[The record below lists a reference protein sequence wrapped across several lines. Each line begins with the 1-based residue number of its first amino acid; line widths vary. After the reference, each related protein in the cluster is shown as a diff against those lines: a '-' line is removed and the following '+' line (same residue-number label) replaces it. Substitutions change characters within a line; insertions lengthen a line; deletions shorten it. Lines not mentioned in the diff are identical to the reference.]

1 MALESLT
8 ARDERTK
15 VRLMRETNLPLRPV
29 VVGTAVAAELL
40 NTSEDQVREFV
51 HSGLLAT
58 VPHLSSPKKLAIA
71 VAELERFAGQG
82 VMRTMRVAS

>member
-1 MALESLT
+1 
-8 ARDERTK
+8 
-15 VRLMRETNLPLRPV
+15 MRESTCELRPV

-40 NTSEDQVREFV
+40 NTSEEQVREFIR
-51 HSGLLAT
+51 SGLLAT
-58 VPHLSSPKKLAIA
+58 VPHLSTPKKLAIA